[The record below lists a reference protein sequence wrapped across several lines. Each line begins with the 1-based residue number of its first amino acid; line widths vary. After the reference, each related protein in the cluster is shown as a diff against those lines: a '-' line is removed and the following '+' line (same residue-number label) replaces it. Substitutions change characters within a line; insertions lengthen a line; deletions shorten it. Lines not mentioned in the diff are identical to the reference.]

1 MVNYYAE
8 AIGTDVW
15 AQDFEIPLELDYGR
29 NPFFTGREEGLKYI
43 NTFLRAKRKER
54 AGTPIVIYG
63 TGGIGKTQLVR
74 EFVYT
79 HAPDFTSVIW
89 IIASSRQ
96 STENSFLRFMQ
107 RLVSFYAQKSIIWPP
122 PYTKIA
128 RHLNLAG
135 YVDRSGQIIL
145 DENGLS
151 PIVKATT
158 EWLNR
163 EGNTEWLLVFDN
175 VDDLETFRITDYF
188 PSLKCGSIIVTSR
201 RPEASRLGEGWS
213 LPVMSER
220 ESISLLQ
227 KAYGKEIDVSD
238 TGMYL
243 PYDTCLLFNLVQN

>member
-1 MVNYYAE
+1 M
-8 AIGTDVW
+8 
-15 AQDFEIPLELDYGR
+15 ELDYGR
-29 NPFFTGREEGLKYI
+29 NPFFTGRKEGLEYI
-43 NTFLRAKRKER
+43 NTFLRAQRKER
-54 AGTPIVIYG
+54 AGTPIVVYG

-74 EFVYT
+74 EFIYA
-79 HAPDFTSVIW
+79 HALDFTSVVW
-89 IIASSRQ
+89 IVASSRQ
-96 STENSFLRFMQ
+96 SAENSFLGFMQ

-122 PYTKIA
+122 PYKKIA

-135 YVDRSGQIIL
+135 YVDSSGQINL
-145 DENGLS
+145 DENGLG

-158 EWLNR
+158 EWLSR

-220 ESISLLQ
+220 ESVSLLQ
-227 KAYGKEIDVSD
+227 KAYGKEIDVSG
-238 TGMYL
+238 TGRYL
-243 PYDTCLLFNLVQN
+243 PYDTCLLLNLVQN